1 MHITTFQIC
10 TGHLLFLE
18 ASLTSEL
25 ISLPR
30 WSLYLIPGIEP
41 NMINEVEIVE
51 YLWDTVHV
59 IILNENNQDKKQE
72 SKQDYW
78 DFSQFLSA

>member
-1 MHITTFQIC
+1 
-10 TGHLLFLE
+10 
-18 ASLTSEL
+18 
-25 ISLPR
+25 
-30 WSLYLIPGIEP
+30 
-41 NMINEVEIVE
+41 MINEVEIVE

-59 IILNENNQDKKQE
+59 IILNKDNQDKKQE